1 MERKSARSWL
11 IFAPRHRVRRAAA
24 ALLALVLFVGATRV
38 LVGQQDDPSEIFL
51 KAYLSAQQGEKLEH
65 ENRFK
70 TALAKYRFAGSLIAE
85 LRRSHA
91 DWQPAIVEYRG
102 QKIGEG
108 ILRIQERMTK
118 QNALNAS
125 ANPLP
130 EVAPSL
136 PEGDDWSEPGPEVVA
151 PQSDQSA
158 TQASRD
164 VASNEA
170 TKKLR
175 GKADQLQTAL
185 DKAHSDLESARKEKE
200 AVNTRLQET
209 NSKLEKA
216 QDDID
221 KARKSER
228 QARDQLVQIQESLRA
243 AQESQENSAREE
255 QQLRSEI
262 AHLKDA
268 VAAADEARVAVEKQ
282 RDDKEAKLAAAS
294 EHITAL
300 EHQRDGALAQFRL
313 VQAPEQGV
321 QLLLAE
327 KDDLQQKLANAE
339 EKLRNLGE
347 SDPVNTKAFAEMN
360 EQIAQLHEQLSE
372 SQKRNDYLTARA
384 AELAVQL
391 DDAGTELQVAKL
403 AGANS
408 EESAQ
413 LTRENELLRNIVV
426 RERQE
431 EARRDE
437 TRKLVVAE
445 LDKLKIRS
453 ETLNKQIEFLA
464 QPVTK
469 LNSEELALLRQPVV
483 SVSDQRAG
491 LFKASFVFEKK
502 SASNSMGTAKASA
515 NARSGGDSDARMSRP
530 DPSQTDLPPKV
541 RGLVRA
547 AGKNF
552 QQGNYRAAGKQYQQI
567 LAEDPNNLEVLSNL
581 GVVYVRSGD
590 LRSAESTLEKAV
602 AIAPDNDFLL
612 TTLGVVQYRQSKF
625 DEAIVQLT
633 KAIAINPKS
642 ATAHNYLG
650 IAASQKGRQQE
661 AEKEILQALANNP
674 DDADAHFNLAVI
686 LITTQPGSKELAREH
701 YARATALGIEPNP
714 SLEKLLQ

>member
-1 MERKSARSWL
+1 M
-11 IFAPRHRVRRAAA
+11 RRDAA

-65 ENRFK
+65 EDRFK
-70 TALAKYRFAGSLIAE
+70 TALAKYRFAGSLIAQ

-102 QKIGEG
+102 RKISEG
-108 ILRIQERMTK
+108 ILRIQERITR
-118 QNALNAS
+118 QNQLNAS

-130 EVAPSL
+130 EIAPAP
-136 PEGDDWSEPGPEVVA
+136 PESEGWSEPGPEVVA
-151 PQSDQSA
+151 VQPDEASSE
-158 TQASRD
+158 ASRD
-164 VASNEA
+164 AASKEA

-175 GKADQLQTAL
+175 GKVDQLQAAL
-185 DKAHSDLESARKEKE
+185 
-200 AVNTRLQET
+200 
-209 NSKLEKA
+209 
-216 QDDID
+216 D
-221 KARKSER
+221 KARKSEG
-228 QARDQLVQIQESLRA
+228 QARDELVKTQESLRA
-243 AQESQENSAREE
+243 AQASQENSARKE

-268 VAAADEARVAVEKQ
+268 VAAADEARVAAEKQ
-282 RDDKEAKLAAAS
+282 RDDTQAKFAEAN
-294 EHITAL
+294 EQITAL
-300 EHQRDGALAQFRL
+300 EHQRDEALTQLRV
-313 VQAPEQGV
+313 VQGSEQGV

-327 KDDLQQKLANAE
+327 KDDLQQKVANAE
-339 EKLRNLGE
+339 GKVRALGD
-347 SDPVNTKAFAEMN
+347 SDPVNAKIFAEMN
-360 EQIAQLHEQLSE
+360 EQVAQLQEQLSE

-391 DDAGTELQVAKL
+391 DEAGTELQVAKL

-413 LTRENELLRNIVV
+413 LARENELLRNIVV

-445 LDKLKIRS
+445 LGRLKIRS
-453 ETLNKQIEFLA
+453 ETLNKQIELLA

-502 SASNSMGTAKASA
+502 SAVNSIGAATADA
-515 NARSGGDSDARMSRP
+515 NARSGGESDAGTNRAG
-530 DPSQTDLPPKV
+530 PSKTDVPPKIQ
-541 RGLVRA
+541 GLVRA
-547 AGKNF
+547 SGKNF
-552 QQGNYRAAGKQYQQI
+552 QQGNYRAAEKQYQQI
-567 LAEDPNNLEVLSNL
+567 LAEDPNNLDALSNL

-633 KAIAINPKS
+633 KAIAVNPKS

-701 YARATALGIEPNP
+701 YARATALGIEPSP
-714 SLEKLLQ
+714 PLEKLLQ

>member
-1 MERKSARSWL
+1 M
-11 IFAPRHRVRRAAA
+11 RRAAA

-65 ENRFK
+65 EDRFK
-70 TALAKYRFAGSLIAE
+70 TALAKYRFAGSLIAQ
-85 LRRSHA
+85 LRRLHP

-102 QKIGEG
+102 RKISEG
-108 ILRIQERMTK
+108 ILRIQERITR
-118 QNALNAS
+118 QNQLSAS

-130 EVAPSL
+130 EIAPAP
-136 PEGDDWSEPGPEVVA
+136 PESEGWSEPGPEVVA
-151 PQSDQSA
+151 VQPSEASSE
-158 TQASRD
+158 ASRNA
-164 VASNEA
+164 ASKEA
-170 TKKLR
+170 TKKMR
-175 GKADQLQTAL
+175 GKVDQLQAAL
-185 DKAHSDLESARKEKE
+185 
-200 AVNTRLQET
+200 
-209 NSKLEKA
+209 
-216 QDDID
+216 D
-221 KARKSER
+221 KARKSEG
-228 QARDQLVQIQESLRA
+228 QARDELVKAQESLRA
-243 AQESQENSAREE
+243 AQASQENSAREE

-268 VAAADEARVAVEKQ
+268 VAAADEARVAAEKQ
-282 RDDKEAKLAAAS
+282 GDDTQAKFAEAN
-294 EHITAL
+294 EQITAL
-300 EHQRDGALAQFRL
+300 EHQRDEALAQLRV
-313 VQAPEQGV
+313 VQGSEQGV

-339 EKLRNLGE
+339 GTVRDLGE
-347 SDPVNTKAFAEMN
+347 SDPVNAKIFAEMN
-360 EQIAQLHEQLSE
+360 EQVAQLQEQLSE

-391 DDAGTELQVAKL
+391 DEAGTELQVAKL

-408 EESAQ
+408 EESTQ
-413 LTRENELLRNIVV
+413 LARENELLRNIVV

-431 EARRDE
+431 EARRGE

-445 LDKLKIRS
+445 LDRLKIRS

-502 SASNSMGTAKASA
+502 SAVNSIGAATA
-515 NARSGGDSDARMSRP
+515 NANATSGSESDAGTNRAA
-530 DPSQTDLPPKV
+530 PSKTDVPPKIQ
-541 RGLVRA
+541 GLARA

-552 QQGNYRAAGKQYQQI
+552 QQGNYRAAGRQYQQI
-567 LAEDPNNLEVLSNL
+567 LAEDPNNLDALSNL
-581 GVVYVRSGD
+581 GVVYIRSGN
-590 LRSAESTLEKAV
+590 LQAAESVLEKAV

-686 LITTQPGSKELAREH
+686 LITTQPGSKELAKEH
-701 YARATALGIEPNP
+701 YARATALGIEPSP

>member
-1 MERKSARSWL
+1 M
-11 IFAPRHRVRRAAA
+11 
-24 ALLALVLFVGATRV
+24 TR
-38 LVGQQDDPSEIFL
+38 
-51 KAYLSAQQGEKLEH
+51 
-65 ENRFK
+65 
-70 TALAKYRFAGSLIAE
+70 
-85 LRRSHA
+85 
-91 DWQPAIVEYRG
+91 
-102 QKIGEG
+102 
-108 ILRIQERMTK
+108 
-118 QNALNAS
+118 QNALSANAS
-125 ANPLP
+125 PLP
-130 EVAPSL
+130 EVPPSL
-136 PEGDDWSEPGPEVVA
+136 PESADWSEPGPEVVA
-151 PQSDQSA
+151 PRSDETV
-158 TQASRD
+158 TQEWRD
-164 VASNEA
+164 AAIKEA

-175 GKADQLQTAL
+175 GKADQLQIAL
-185 DKAHSDLESARKEKE
+185 DKAHSDLESAQKEKE
-200 AVNTRLQET
+200 TVNTRLQET

-216 QDDID
+216 QGDLDN
-221 KARKSER
+221 ARKSES
-228 QARDQLVQIQESLRA
+228 QARDELA
-243 AQESQENSAREE
+243 KAQESSRASQASQESGITQQ
-255 QQLRSEI
+255 QQLNAEVVR
-262 AHLKDA
+262 LKGA
-268 VAAADEARVAVEKQ
+268 LAAADEARVAAEKQ
-282 RDDKEAKLAAAS
+282 RDDTQAKLAAAS
-294 EHITAL
+294 EQMTAL
-300 EHQRDGALAQFRL
+300 EHQRNEAPAKLRL
-313 VQAPEQGV
+313 TQESDQGI
-321 QLLLAE
+321 QSLLAE
-327 KDDLQQKLANAE
+327 KEDLQQKLANAE

-347 SDPVNTKAFAEMN
+347 SDAVNAKAFAEMN
-360 EQIAQLHEQLSE
+360 EQIAQLRERLGESE
-372 SQKRNDYLTARA
+372 KRNDYLTARS

-408 EESAQ
+408 EESDRLAK
-413 LTRENELLRNIVV
+413 ENELLRNIVV

-431 EARRDE
+431 AARRDK

-445 LDKLKIRS
+445 LDRLKVRS
-453 ETLNKQIEFLA
+453 ETLNQQIEFLA

-502 SASNSMGTAKASA
+502 SAVSSTSTAKADA
-515 NARSGGDSDARMSRP
+515 KSGGESDARINRP
-530 DPSQTDLPPKV
+530 DLSKTDVPPKV

-552 QQGNYRAAGKQYQQI
+552 QQGNYKAAEKQYQQI
-567 LAEDPNNLEVLSNL
+567 LAEDPNNLDALSNL
-581 GVVYVRSGD
+581 GVVYVRSGN

-612 TTLGVVQYRQSKF
+612 TTLGIVQYRQSKF

-701 YARATALGIEPNP
+701 YARATALGIEPSP

>member
-1 MERKSARSWL
+1 MAL
-11 IFAPRHRVRRAAA
+11 RHRVRRGGA
-24 ALLALVLFVGATRV
+24 ALLAFFFFLKATSV

-51 KAYLSAQQGEKLEH
+51 KAYLSAQQGEKLER
-65 ENRFK
+65 ENQFK
-70 TALAKYRFAGSLIAE
+70 TALAKFRFAGSLIVQ
-85 LRRSHA
+85 LRRSHP

-102 QKIGEG
+102 RKIGEG
-108 ILRIQERMTK
+108 ILRIQDRMTK
-118 QNALNAS
+118 QNALSAS
-125 ANPLP
+125 ASPLP

-136 PEGDDWSEPGPEVVA
+136 PESADWSEPGPEVVA
-151 PQSDQSA
+151 PQSDA
-158 TQASRD
+158 TVTQESHD
-164 VASNEA
+164 DGIKET
-170 TKKLR
+170 TKKIH

-185 DKAHSDLESARKEKE
+185 DKAHSDLESSRKEKE

-209 NSKLEKA
+209 NSKLERA
-216 QDDID
+216 QDDLD

-228 QARDQLVQIQESLRA
+228 EARDQLVQIQESLGA
-243 AQESQENSAREE
+243 AQASQENSAREE
-255 QQLRSEI
+255 KQLRSEI
-262 AHLKDA
+262 AHLKDS
-268 VAAADEARVAVEKQ
+268 VAAADQARATAEKQ
-282 RDDKEAKLAAAS
+282 RDDTQAKFAAAN
-294 EHITAL
+294 EQITSL
-300 EHQRDGALAQFRL
+300 EHQRDKASAQLSL
-313 VQAPEQGV
+313 VQGSDQGV
-321 QLLLAE
+321 RLLLAE
-327 KDDLQQKLANAE
+327 KDGLRQKLANAE
-339 EKLRNLGE
+339 EKIRNLGQ
-347 SDPVNTKAFAEMN
+347 SDPVNAKIVADMN
-360 EQIAQLHEQLSE
+360 GQIAQLREQLNE
-372 SQKRNDYLTARA
+372 SQKRNDYLTARS

-391 DDAGTELQVAKL
+391 DEAGTELQVAKV

-408 EESAQ
+408 EETAQ
-413 LTRENELLRNIVV
+413 LTKENELLRNIVV

-445 LDKLKIRS
+445 LDRLNVRS

-483 SVSDQRAG
+483 AASDQRAG

-502 SASNSMGTAKASA
+502 SAGSSDGTAKSDV
-515 NARSGGDSDARMSRP
+515 RSGAQSDARINRHDS
-530 DPSQTDLPPKV
+530 SKTDLPPKM

-552 QQGNYRAAGKQYQQI
+552 QQGNYKAAEKQYQQI
-567 LAEDPNNLEVLSNL
+567 LSEDSNNLEALSNL
-581 GVVYVRSGD
+581 GVVYVRNGN
-590 LRSAESTLEKAV
+590 LQSAESMLEKAV

-612 TTLGVVQYRQSKF
+612 TTLGIVQYRQSKF
-625 DEAIVQLT
+625 DESIVQLT
-633 KAIAINPKS
+633 KAITINPKS

-650 IAASQKGRQQE
+650 IAASQKGRQKE

>member
-1 MERKSARSWL
+1 MT
-11 IFAPRHRVRRAAA
+11 PRHRTRRVGV
-24 ALLALVLFVGATRV
+24 ALLALFFFLGATDV

-65 ENRFK
+65 ENRFQ
-70 TALAKYRFAGSLIAE
+70 TALAKYRFAGSLIAQ

-102 QKIGEG
+102 RKISEG
-108 ILRIQERMTK
+108 ILRIQGTMTR
-118 QNALNAS
+118 QNELSANAS
-125 ANPLP
+125 PLP
-130 EVAPSL
+130 EVVPSL
-136 PEGDDWSEPGPEVVA
+136 PESADWSEPGPEVVA
-151 PQSDQSA
+151 PQSDGIV
-158 TQASRD
+158 TQESRD
-164 VASNEA
+164 AAIKEA

-200 AVNTRLQET
+200 AVNTRLDET
-209 NSKLEKA
+209 NSKLEKT
-216 QDDID
+216 QDDLD
-221 KARKSER
+221 KAKNSER
-228 QARDQLVQIQESLRA
+228 HARDELAKAQESLRA
-243 AQESQENSAREE
+243 AQASQENGITQRQ
-255 QQLRSEI
+255 QQLNAEVVQ
-262 AHLKDA
+262 LKGA
-268 VAAADEARVAVEKQ
+268 LAAADEARVAAEKQ
-282 RDDKEAKLAAAS
+282 RDDTQAKLAAAS
-294 EHITAL
+294 EQMTAL
-300 EHQRDGALAQFRL
+300 EHQRNEAPAQLRL
-313 VQAPEQGV
+313 TQESDQGV
-321 QLLLAE
+321 QSLLAE
-327 KDDLQQKLANAE
+327 KEDLQQKLANAE
-339 EKLRNLGE
+339 EKLRNLSE
-347 SDPVNTKAFAEMN
+347 SDPVNAKTFAETN
-360 EQIAQLHEQLSE
+360 EQIAQLRKQLSE
-372 SQKRNDYLTARA
+372 SEKRNDYLTARS

-391 DDAGTELQVAKL
+391 DEAGTELQVAKL

-445 LDKLKIRS
+445 LDRLKIRS
-453 ETLNKQIEFLA
+453 ETLNQQIEFLA

-502 SASNSMGTAKASA
+502 SAANSTSTSKTD
-515 NARSGGDSDARMSRP
+515 ARSGGESDARINRP
-530 DPSQTDLPPKV
+530 DPSKTDLPPKV

-547 AGKNF
+547 AGKNL
-552 QQGNYRAAGKQYQQI
+552 QQGNYKAAEKQYQQI
-567 LAEDPNNLEVLSNL
+567 LAEDANNLDALSNL
-581 GVVYVRSGD
+581 GVVYVRSGN
-590 LRSAESTLEKAV
+590 LGSAESTLEKAV

-650 IAASQKGRQQE
+650 IAASQKGRQKE

-701 YARATALGIEPNP
+701 YARATALGIEPSP

>member
-1 MERKSARSWL
+1 M
-11 IFAPRHRVRRAAA
+11 RRDAA

-65 ENRFK
+65 EDRFK
-70 TALAKYRFAGSLIAE
+70 TALAKYRFAGSLIAQ

-102 QKIGEG
+102 RKISEG
-108 ILRIQERMTK
+108 ILRIQERITR
-118 QNALNAS
+118 QNQLNAS

-130 EVAPSL
+130 EIAPAP
-136 PEGDDWSEPGPEVVA
+136 PESEGWSEPGPEVVA
-151 PQSDQSA
+151 VQPDEASSE
-158 TQASRD
+158 ASRD
-164 VASNEA
+164 AASKEA

-175 GKADQLQTAL
+175 GKVDQLQAAL
-185 DKAHSDLESARKEKE
+185 
-200 AVNTRLQET
+200 
-209 NSKLEKA
+209 
-216 QDDID
+216 D
-221 KARKSER
+221 KARKSEG
-228 QARDQLVQIQESLRA
+228 QARDELVKTQESLRA
-243 AQESQENSAREE
+243 AQASQENSARKE

-268 VAAADEARVAVEKQ
+268 VAAADEARVAAEKQ
-282 RDDKEAKLAAAS
+282 RDDTQSKFAEAN
-294 EHITAL
+294 EQITAL
-300 EHQRDGALAQFRL
+300 EHQRDEALTQLRV
-313 VQAPEQGV
+313 VQGSEQGV

-327 KDDLQQKLANAE
+327 KDDLQQKVANAE
-339 EKLRNLGE
+339 GKVRALGD
-347 SDPVNTKAFAEMN
+347 SDPVNAKIFAEMN
-360 EQIAQLHEQLSE
+360 EQVAQLQEQLSE

-391 DDAGTELQVAKL
+391 DEAGTELQVAKL

-413 LTRENELLRNIVV
+413 LARENELLRNIVV

-445 LDKLKIRS
+445 LGRLKIRS
-453 ETLNKQIEFLA
+453 ETLNKQIELLA

-502 SASNSMGTAKASA
+502 SAVNSIGAATANA
-515 NARSGGDSDARMSRP
+515 NARSGSESDAGTNRAAP
-530 DPSQTDLPPKV
+530 AKTDVPPKIQ
-541 RGLVRA
+541 GLARA

-567 LAEDPNNLEVLSNL
+567 LAEDPNNLDALSNL
-581 GVVYVRSGD
+581 GVVYVRSGN

-633 KAIAINPKS
+633 KAIAVNPKS

-701 YARATALGIEPNP
+701 YARATALGIEPSP
-714 SLEKLLQ
+714 PLEKLLQ

>member
-1 MERKSARSWL
+1 
-11 IFAPRHRVRRAAA
+11 
-24 ALLALVLFVGATRV
+24 
-38 LVGQQDDPSEIFL
+38 
-51 KAYLSAQQGEKLEH
+51 
-65 ENRFK
+65 
-70 TALAKYRFAGSLIAE
+70 
-85 LRRSHA
+85 
-91 DWQPAIVEYRG
+91 
-102 QKIGEG
+102 
-108 ILRIQERMTK
+108 
-118 QNALNAS
+118 
-125 ANPLP
+125 
-130 EVAPSL
+130 
-136 PEGDDWSEPGPEVVA
+136 
-151 PQSDQSA
+151 
-158 TQASRD
+158 
-164 VASNEA
+164 
-170 TKKLR
+170 
-175 GKADQLQTAL
+175 
-185 DKAHSDLESARKEKE
+185 
-200 AVNTRLQET
+200 
-209 NSKLEKA
+209 
-216 QDDID
+216 
-221 KARKSER
+221 ARKSEG
-228 QARDQLVQIQESLRA
+228 QPRDELAKAQESLRA
-243 AQESQENSAREE
+243 AQASQENSAREE

-268 VAAADEARVAVEKQ
+268 VAAADEARVAAEKQ
-282 RDDKEAKLAAAS
+282 REDTQAKFAAAN
-294 EHITAL
+294 EQITAL
-300 EHQRDGALAQFRL
+300 EHQRDEALAQMRV
-313 VQAPEQGV
+313 VQGSEQGV
-321 QLLLAE
+321 HLLLAE

-339 EKLRNLGE
+339 GKVRDLGE
-347 SDPVNTKAFAEMN
+347 SDPVNAKIFAEMN
-360 EQIAQLHEQLSE
+360 EQVAQLQEQLSE
-372 SQKRNDYLTARA
+372 SQKRNDYLAARA

-391 DDAGTELQVAKL
+391 DEAGTELQVAKL

-413 LTRENELLRNIVV
+413 LARENELLRNIVV

-445 LDKLKIRS
+445 LDRLKIRS
-453 ETLNKQIEFLA
+453 ETLNKQIELLA

-483 SVSDQRAG
+483 SVADQRAG

-502 SASNSMGTAKASA
+502 SAVNSIGAATADA
-515 NARSGGDSDARMSRP
+515 NARSGGESDAGTTRAASAK
-530 DPSQTDLPPKV
+530 TDVPPKI

-567 LAEDPNNLEVLSNL
+567 VAEDPNNLDALSNL
-581 GVVYVRSGD
+581 GVVYVRSGN
-590 LRSAESTLEKAV
+590 LQAAESVLEKAV

-686 LITTQPGSKELAREH
+686 LITTQPGSKELAKEH
-701 YARATALGIEPNP
+701 YARATALGIEPSP

>member
-1 MERKSARSWL
+1 
-11 IFAPRHRVRRAAA
+11 
-24 ALLALVLFVGATRV
+24 
-38 LVGQQDDPSEIFL
+38 
-51 KAYLSAQQGEKLEH
+51 
-65 ENRFK
+65 
-70 TALAKYRFAGSLIAE
+70 
-85 LRRSHA
+85 
-91 DWQPAIVEYRG
+91 
-102 QKIGEG
+102 
-108 ILRIQERMTK
+108 
-118 QNALNAS
+118 
-125 ANPLP
+125 LP
-130 EVAPSL
+130 EIAPAP
-136 PEGDDWSEPGPEVVA
+136 PESEGWSEPGPEVVA
-151 PQSDQSA
+151 VRPDEASSE
-158 TQASRD
+158 ASRD
-164 VASNEA
+164 AASKEA

-175 GKADQLQTAL
+175 GKVDQLQAAL
-185 DKAHSDLESARKEKE
+185 
-200 AVNTRLQET
+200 
-209 NSKLEKA
+209 
-216 QDDID
+216 D
-221 KARKSER
+221 KARKSEGQVR
-228 QARDQLVQIQESLRA
+228 GELVKAQESLRA
-243 AQESQENSAREE
+243 AQASQENSAREE

-268 VAAADEARVAVEKQ
+268 VAAADEARMAAEKQ
-282 RDDKEAKLAAAS
+282 RDDTQAKFAEAN
-294 EHITAL
+294 EQITAL
-300 EHQRDGALAQFRL
+300 EHQRDESLAQLRV
-313 VQAPEQGV
+313 VQGSEGI

-339 EKLRNLGE
+339 EKVRDLGE
-347 SDPVNTKAFAEMN
+347 SDPVNAKIFAEMN
-360 EQIAQLHEQLSE
+360 EQVPQLQEQLSE
-372 SQKRNDYLTARA
+372 SQKRNDYLAARA

-391 DDAGTELQVAKL
+391 DEAGTELQVAKL

-413 LTRENELLRNIVV
+413 LARENELLRNIVV

-437 TRKLVVAE
+437 TRKLVVVE
-445 LDKLKIRS
+445 LGRLKIRS

-502 SASNSMGTAKASA
+502 SAVNSIGAATADA
-515 NARSGGDSDARMSRP
+515 NATSGGEGDAGMNRAA
-530 DPSQTDLPPKV
+530 PSKTDVPPKIQ
-541 RGLVRA
+541 GLARA

-567 LAEDPNNLEVLSNL
+567 LTEDPNNIDALSNL
-581 GVVYVRSGD
+581 GVVYVRSGN

-686 LITTQPGSKELAREH
+686 LITTQPGSKELAKEH
-701 YARATALGIEPNP
+701 YARATALGIEPSP

>member
-1 MERKSARSWL
+1 M
-11 IFAPRHRVRRAAA
+11 RRAFTA
-24 ALLALVLFVGATRV
+24 VLILFLFLGVTRV

-51 KAYLSAQQGEKLEH
+51 KAYLSAQQGEKLER
-65 ENRFK
+65 ENQFK

-85 LRRSHA
+85 LRKSHS
-91 DWQPAIVEYRG
+91 DWQTAIVEYRG
-102 QKIGEG
+102 RKISEG
-108 ILRIQERMTK
+108 ILRIQERMTR
-118 QNALNAS
+118 QNALSAS
-125 ANPLP
+125 ANSLP

-136 PEGDDWSEPGPEVVA
+136 PESNDWSEPGPEVVA
-151 PQSDQSA
+151 PQSDRIG

-164 VASNEA
+164 IGSNEA

-175 GKADQLQTAL
+175 GKADQLQTEL
-185 DKAHSDLESARKEKE
+185 DKAHSDLEIARKEKE
-200 AVNTRLQET
+200 AVNSRLHET

-216 QDDID
+216 QGDLD
-221 KARKSER
+221 KATKSER
-228 QARDQLVQIQESLRA
+228 QARDQLQESLRT
-243 AQESQENSAREE
+243 AQASQENSAREE
-255 QQLRSEI
+255 QQLRSEV

-268 VAAADEARVAVEKQ
+268 VALADQARMAAEKQ
-282 RDDKEAKLAAAS
+282 RDDTQAKLTEAG
-294 EHITAL
+294 EQITAL
-300 EHQRDGALAQFRL
+300 EHQRDEALSQFTL
-313 VQAPEQGV
+313 LQEPQPGI
-321 QLLLAE
+321 QLLVAE
-327 KDDLQQKLANAE
+327 KDDLQRKVANAE
-339 EKLRNLGE
+339 EKVRNLGE
-347 SDPVNTKAFAEMN
+347 GDPSNAKVFAEMN
-360 EQIAQLHEQLSE
+360 EQIGQLQERLRESE
-372 SQKRNDYLTARA
+372 KRNDYLTARA

-413 LTRENELLRNIVV
+413 LTRENELLRNIIV

-453 ETLNKQIEFLA
+453 ETLNKQIEFLG

-469 LNSEELALLRQPVV
+469 LNDEELALLRQPVV
-483 SVSDQRAG
+483 TVSDQRSG

-502 SASNSMGTAKASA
+502 SASNSTGTAKPDA
-515 NARSGGDSDARMSRP
+515 NKRSGGGSDVGTNRP
-530 DPSQTDLPPKV
+530 DPSKSDVPPKV

-552 QQGNYRAAGKQYQQI
+552 QQGNYKAAGKQYQQI
-567 LAEDPNNLEVLSNL
+567 LTEDPNNLEALSNL
-581 GVVYVRSGD
+581 GVVYVRNGD

-602 AIAPDNDFLL
+602 AIAPENDFLL
-612 TTLGVVQYRQSKF
+612 TTLGIVQYRQSKF

-633 KAIAINPKS
+633 KAITINPKS

-650 IAASQKGRQQE
+650 IAASQKGRQKE

-701 YARATALGIEPNP
+701 YARATALGIEPSP